1 MQGNIADIVRINE
14 KIRAEAVRLIG
25 PDGEQVGI
33 VSVPEALSYAD
44 RLNLDLV
51 EVAPMA
57 SPPVCKVMDYGKYR
71 YEQEQKAKEA
81 RKRQTTIS
89 IKEIKLRPKIDDHD
103 FDTKKGHV
111 ERFLKKGDKVKL
123 TIMFRGRELVHPH
136 LGETTAPAYGGGS
149 GRDRR
154 GRVGAEPR
162 RQEHDHDAGA
172 QAELIRR
179 LVLQRPL
186 RNRPQPSSGRAML
199 ARMWMKGTGM
209 AKNKTHKGTKKRIRV
224 TATGKLMRQRAFGS
238 HLLTKKSANRKRKLR
253 KAAQIVAS
261 DTNRLRSLLGR

>member
-33 VSVPEALSYAD
+33 VSVPEALNYAD

-136 LGETTAPAYGGGS
+136 LGERLLRRMAEDLAEIGEVESEPNLD
-149 GRDRR
+149 GRNM
-154 GRVGAEPR
+154 
-162 RQEHDHDAGA
+162 
-172 QAELIRR
+172 IM
-179 LVLQRPL
+179 
-186 RNRPQPSSGRAML
+186 ML
-199 ARMWMKGTGM
+199 AP
-209 AKNKTHKGTKKRIRV
+209 KR
-224 TATGKLMRQRAFGS
+224 T
-238 HLLTKKSANRKRKLR
+238 
-253 KAAQIVAS
+253 
-261 DTNRLRSLLGR
+261 

>member
-1 MQGNIADIVRINE
+1 M
-14 KIRAEAVRLIG
+14 IG

-33 VSVPEALSYAD
+33 VSTSEALAYAD

-57 SPPVCKVMDYGKYR
+57 IPPVCKVMDYGKYR

-103 FDTKKGHV
+103 FETKKGHV

-136 LGETTAPAYGGGS
+136 LGERLLRRMAADLADISDIESEPNLD
-149 GRDRR
+149 GRNMVMML
-154 GRVGAEPR
+154 GPK
-162 RQEHDHDAGA
+162 
-172 QAELIRR
+172 
-179 LVLQRPL
+179 
-186 RNRPQPSSGRAML
+186 RA
-199 ARMWMKGTGM
+199 
-209 AKNKTHKGTKKRIRV
+209 
-224 TATGKLMRQRAFGS
+224 
-238 HLLTKKSANRKRKLR
+238 
-253 KAAQIVAS
+253 
-261 DTNRLRSLLGR
+261 

>member
-1 MQGNIADIVRINE
+1 MQGHIADIVRINE
-14 KIRAEAVRLIG
+14 KIRAESVRLIG

-33 VSVPEALSYAD
+33 VGVPEALSYAD

-57 SPPVCKVMDYGKYR
+57 TPPVCKVMDYGKYR

-111 ERFLKKGDKVKL
+111 ERFLRKGDKVKL

-136 LGETTAPAYGGGS
+136 LGERLLRRMAEDLAEIGEIESEPNLD
-149 GRDRR
+149 GRNM
-154 GRVGAEPR
+154 VM
-162 RQEHDHDAGA
+162 
-172 QAELIRR
+172 
-179 LVLQRPL
+179 
-186 RNRPQPSSGRAML
+186 ML
-199 ARMWMKGTGM
+199 AP
-209 AKNKTHKGTKKRIRV
+209 KR
-224 TATGKLMRQRAFGS
+224 T
-238 HLLTKKSANRKRKLR
+238 
-253 KAAQIVAS
+253 
-261 DTNRLRSLLGR
+261 

>member
-1 MQGNIADIVRINE
+1 MADIVRINE
-14 KIRAEAVRLIG
+14 KIRADMVRLIG

-33 VSVPEALSYAD
+33 VGIQEALNYAD

-57 SPPVCKVMDYGKYR
+57 NPPVCKVMDYGKYR

-103 FDTKKGHV
+103 FDTKRGHV

-136 LGETTAPAYGGGS
+136 LGERLLRRMADDLAEIGEIESEPSLDGRNMVMMLAP
-149 GRDRR
+149 RR
-154 GRVGAEPR
+154 G
-162 RQEHDHDAGA
+162 
-172 QAELIRR
+172 
-179 LVLQRPL
+179 
-186 RNRPQPSSGRAML
+186 
-199 ARMWMKGTGM
+199 
-209 AKNKTHKGTKKRIRV
+209 
-224 TATGKLMRQRAFGS
+224 
-238 HLLTKKSANRKRKLR
+238 
-253 KAAQIVAS
+253 
-261 DTNRLRSLLGR
+261 

>member
-1 MQGNIADIVRINE
+1 VHSNIADIIRINE
-14 KIRAEAVRLIG
+14 KIRAESVRLIG
-25 PDGEQVGI
+25 PEGEQVGI
-33 VSVPEALSYAD
+33 VSVPQALEYAD

-57 SPPVCKVMDYGKYR
+57 SPPVCKVMDFGKYR

-136 LGETTAPAYGGGS
+136 LGERLLRRMAQDLAEIGDVESEPNLD
-149 GRDRR
+149 GRNM
-154 GRVGAEPR
+154 VM
-162 RQEHDHDAGA
+162 
-172 QAELIRR
+172 
-179 LVLQRPL
+179 
-186 RNRPQPSSGRAML
+186 ML
-199 ARMWMKGTGM
+199 AP
-209 AKNKTHKGTKKRIRV
+209 KR
-224 TATGKLMRQRAFGS
+224 S
-238 HLLTKKSANRKRKLR
+238 
-253 KAAQIVAS
+253 
-261 DTNRLRSLLGR
+261 

>member
-1 MQGNIADIVRINE
+1 MYGDLEPVAPGEVQGNIADIIRINE
-14 KIRAEAVRLIG
+14 KIRAESVRLIG

-33 VSVPEALSYAD
+33 VSVPQALEFAD
-44 RLNLDLV
+44 RLNLELV

-57 SPPVCKVMDYGKYR
+57 SPPVCKGMDFGKYR

-136 LGETTAPAYGGGS
+136 LGERLLRRMAEDLAEIGEVESEPNLD
-149 GRDRR
+149 GRNM
-154 GRVGAEPR
+154 VM
-162 RQEHDHDAGA
+162 
-172 QAELIRR
+172 
-179 LVLQRPL
+179 
-186 RNRPQPSSGRAML
+186 ML
-199 ARMWMKGTGM
+199 AP
-209 AKNKTHKGTKKRIRV
+209 KR
-224 TATGKLMRQRAFGS
+224 G
-238 HLLTKKSANRKRKLR
+238 
-253 KAAQIVAS
+253 
-261 DTNRLRSLLGR
+261 

>member
-1 MQGNIADIVRINE
+1 VVPGEVQGNIADIVRINE
-14 KIRAEAVRLIG
+14 KIRADAVRLIG

-33 VSVPEALSYAD
+33 VSVPEALNYAD

-136 LGETTAPAYGGGS
+136 LGERLLRRMADDLADIGEVESEPNLD
-149 GRDRR
+149 GRNM
-154 GRVGAEPR
+154 VMMLAPR
-162 RQEHDHDAGA
+162 R
-172 QAELIRR
+172 
-179 LVLQRPL
+179 
-186 RNRPQPSSGRAML
+186 S
-199 ARMWMKGTGM
+199 
-209 AKNKTHKGTKKRIRV
+209 
-224 TATGKLMRQRAFGS
+224 
-238 HLLTKKSANRKRKLR
+238 
-253 KAAQIVAS
+253 
-261 DTNRLRSLLGR
+261 

>member
-14 KIRAEAVRLIG
+14 KIRADQVRLIG

-33 VSVPEALSYAD
+33 VSTSEALAYAD

-57 SPPVCKVMDYGKYR
+57 IPPVCKVMDYGKYR

-136 LGETTAPAYGGGS
+136 LGERLLRRMAADLADISEIESEPNLD
-149 GRDRR
+149 GRNMVMMLGPKR
-154 GRVGAEPR
+154 G
-162 RQEHDHDAGA
+162 
-172 QAELIRR
+172 
-179 LVLQRPL
+179 
-186 RNRPQPSSGRAML
+186 
-199 ARMWMKGTGM
+199 
-209 AKNKTHKGTKKRIRV
+209 
-224 TATGKLMRQRAFGS
+224 
-238 HLLTKKSANRKRKLR
+238 
-253 KAAQIVAS
+253 
-261 DTNRLRSLLGR
+261 

>member
-14 KIRAEAVRLIG
+14 KIRADSVRLIG

-33 VSVPEALSYAD
+33 VGVPEALSYAD
-44 RLNLDLV
+44 KLNLDLV

-57 SPPVCKVMDYGKYR
+57 SPPVCKVMDYGKYK

-111 ERFLKKGDKVKL
+111 ERFLRKGDKVKL

-136 LGETTAPAYGGGS
+136 LGERLLRRMAEDLAEIGEIESEPNLD
-149 GRDRR
+149 GRNM
-154 GRVGAEPR
+154 VMMMAPR
-162 RQEHDHDAGA
+162 R
-172 QAELIRR
+172 
-179 LVLQRPL
+179 
-186 RNRPQPSSGRAML
+186 S
-199 ARMWMKGTGM
+199 
-209 AKNKTHKGTKKRIRV
+209 
-224 TATGKLMRQRAFGS
+224 
-238 HLLTKKSANRKRKLR
+238 
-253 KAAQIVAS
+253 
-261 DTNRLRSLLGR
+261 